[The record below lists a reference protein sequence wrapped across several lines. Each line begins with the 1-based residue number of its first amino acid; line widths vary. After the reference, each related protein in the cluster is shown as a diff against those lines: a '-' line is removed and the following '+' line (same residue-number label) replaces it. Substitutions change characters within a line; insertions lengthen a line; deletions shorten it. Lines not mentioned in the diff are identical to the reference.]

1 MRRVRFEF
9 GHDFELMP
17 VVLQESRLEER
28 SHQKKK
34 HGQVSGPLWA
44 IRSIHPFTLQQPCKE
59 VLAQSKGSR
68 KQGIQLPFPS
78 THPVPPL
85 SPLHVRR

>member
-1 MRRVRFEF
+1 VRFEF

-34 HGQVSGPLWA
+34 HGQVSGLQVASWSFMGHPFHS
-44 IRSIHPFTLQQPCKE
+44 SIHSSATMQ
-59 VLAQSKGSR
+59 GSSSPE
-68 KQGIQLPFPS
+68 QGFP
-78 THPVPPL
+78 
-85 SPLHVRR
+85 